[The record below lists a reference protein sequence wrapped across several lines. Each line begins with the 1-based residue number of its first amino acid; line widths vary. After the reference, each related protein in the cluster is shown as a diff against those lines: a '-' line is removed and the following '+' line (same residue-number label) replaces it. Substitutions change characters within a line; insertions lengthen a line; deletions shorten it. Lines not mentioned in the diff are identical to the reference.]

1 MVHDKRTR
9 NSLEINWNEVKNRLN
24 RLDPE
29 FNFLKIAI
37 ETPTLSPEEETE
49 LAIKM
54 AEGDEGA
61 KKKLIESNIRLVVW
75 LTLQLCKDHTN
86 LQDAFQ
92 EGSLGLIR
100 AVENF
105 DYQKGFRLEQHAA
118 WWISHYIE
126 QSGRKPI
133 DSESSL
139 SVERFI
145 RKGKEDLLTKLAM
158 EESILE
164 NQEEDPADMVKQKF
178 IEVMDELTAI
188 EQTITFFLYG
198 LDGSKPLSI
207 KHISDKLD
215 ISIHRVLF
223 TNAKVTHRLQQ
234 KVLDAKETVEF

>member
-37 ETPTLSPEEETE
+37 EAPTLSSEEETE

-61 KKKLIESNIRLVVW
+61 KKKLIESNIRLVAW
-75 LTLQLCKDHTN
+75 LSLQLCKDLTN

-126 QSGRKPI
+126 QAGRKPI

-145 RKGKEDLLTKLAM
+145 RKGKEDLLTKLVA
-158 EESILE
+158 EESIPE
-164 NQEEDPADMVKQKF
+164 NQEEDPVDMVKQKF
-178 IEVMDELTAI
+178 IEVIDELSPI

-207 KHISDKLD
+207 KQISDKLN
-215 ISIHRVLF
+215 ISIPRVLF
-223 TNAKVTHRLQQ
+223 TNSKVTHRLEH
-234 KVLDAKETVEF
+234 KVLDEKEVIKI